1 MPKIFDNIDNSFLP
15 ALRDT
20 LAVSDRADFCVGYFN
35 LRGWKAI
42 DQFIAQWSGGEGN
55 CCRLLVGM
63 QRLPQEDLR
72 EALSIVKS
80 PNGIDNQTALRL
92 KKKLAEEFRDQLML
106 GVPTNEDEAGLRRLA
121 SLPSCNQ

>member
-1 MPKIFDNIDNSFLP
+1 MPTIFDNIDNSFLP

-42 DQFIAQWSGGEGN
+42 DQFIEQWSGGEGN

-92 KKKLAEEFRDQLML
+92 RAAL
-106 GVPTNEDEAGLRRLA
+106 LR
-121 SLPSCNQ
+121 SGG